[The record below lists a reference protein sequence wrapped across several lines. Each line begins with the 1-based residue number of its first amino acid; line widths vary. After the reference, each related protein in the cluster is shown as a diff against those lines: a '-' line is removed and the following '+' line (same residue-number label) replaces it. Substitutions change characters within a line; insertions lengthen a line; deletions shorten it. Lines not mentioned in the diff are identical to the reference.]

1 MAVKTILASLLLL
14 TLISLIQ
21 YADATLDLQNK
32 ILVSDD
38 ENLIIEFGDNTVR
51 SFLTQTTTTPNLEF
65 GIIQLIDQDILLEG
79 AFDDVSVTVLGKS
92 IAIKS
97 LDVPMIIYARN
108 VGDNNY
114 SINLY
119 TIENGGFKKQ
129 TFTAILESIT
139 AETIPIKEKIETST
153 IVEPEEKPD
162 LEVIAFQD
170 HTTYWR
176 ENYDI
181 SLRVFDKKINPIPQF
196 ERSFGGVEGVDISVT
211 MTHESGLEVRNFG
224 GKTDSTGYW
233 KGSEFF
239 IENISMPGK
248 YLVTLVAS
256 YLGQT
261 VSQDYIAFVIGQ
273 VRIVDS
279 TNHAPIANAGSPL
292 THDSPV
298 TLDGTA
304 STDQDGDSLTFSW
317 SVLTDPGG
325 VIILSFDDST
335 SDQPLFTTNTP
346 GVYEIQLTVSDGRK
360 TSSDSVTITIT

>member
-1 MAVKTILASLLLL
+1 MAVKIILASLLVL

-139 AETIPIKEKIETST
+139 AETIPIKEKIEIST
-153 IVEPEEKPD
+153 IVEPEEKLD

-181 SLRVFDKKINPIPQF
+181 TLRVFDKKINPIPQF

-273 VRIVDS
+273 VRIAGS
-279 TNHAPIANAGSPL
+279 FNNPPIADAGPDQFGE
-292 THDSPV
+292 THIV
-298 TLDGTA
+298 VITLDGSA
-304 STDQDGDSLTFSW
+304 SSDPDDTITFSW
-317 SVLTDPGG
+317 VETSAFG
-325 VIILSFDDST
+325 VFLSDST
-335 SDQPLFTTNTP
+335 AEMPTFSANSAGIYTF
-346 GVYEIQLTVSDGRK
+346 ELTVSDGRK
-360 TSSDSVTITIT
+360 TSSDTVEIDVG